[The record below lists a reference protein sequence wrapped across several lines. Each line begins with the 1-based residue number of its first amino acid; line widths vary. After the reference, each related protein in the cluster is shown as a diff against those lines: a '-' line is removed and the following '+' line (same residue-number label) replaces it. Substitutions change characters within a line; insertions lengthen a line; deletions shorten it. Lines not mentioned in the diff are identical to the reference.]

1 MKNIRI
7 TKENLSQIDTV
18 TAVLNVL
25 SIGELSDKSY
35 TVEKQGSINIGI
47 EFFHGFLEYY
57 TILLMSQFTDF
68 SKDEIN
74 YELEIA
80 IPENF
85 EKEIKNIELSGELPV
100 FVNFRKKCMRIM
112 LKNIQ
117 KFKNVEIKGV
127 LSKINIMIIK
137 HLEEIQKM
145 DDRKGY
151 YDKVEK
157 FTEDSLKEFR
167 EENQNNVIDISKI
180 SRGCALI
187 FFTYEYLINNS
198 YNAIK
203 EEIRKSLTRTEIN
216 LDVTET
222 FMIFLTEI
230 YKYWL
235 LTNGKNYFMVKDN
248 TSKNYIGKLT
258 IDDKP
263 VFNDKTFGQKYIAL
277 LLYMS
282 FESMST
288 FPMYTTKEKTGCI
301 DSDILTVNIED
312 SIWYAPNNISVKN
325 KTPESDIIR
334 RYYMLDPD
342 IEKYAGGRPMMGMFI
357 SSANMVR
364 RNNRSSNEFRE
375 MYELSTR
382 YDKKTFYKKMYLEF
396 NKLLSE
402 FKNKEPNESEKVLI
416 DLMINFKKSNITL
429 VKNIEIQKAI
439 YINRRYV
446 ENDILKNSLLVYNP
460 NITDETSMEYKML
473 TVRTYVLDYVTEKNP
488 EYTKETIQL
497 ISDIIMFIFSNN
509 FNLFN
514 NEDIMRSYD
523 YMTEIAMYMSRVLN
537 NEMDDEIFE
546 NTETLARIFQKSFEI
561 YIDLLGEIGYN
572 PQGRPANVEDGREQ
586 EKQFDSMWE
595 QLEVKAI
602 TFDLKR

>member
-1 MKNIRI
+1 
-7 TKENLSQIDTV
+7 
-18 TAVLNVL
+18 
-25 SIGELSDKSY
+25 
-35 TVEKQGSINIGI
+35 
-47 EFFHGFLEYY
+47 
-57 TILLMSQFTDF
+57 
-68 SKDEIN
+68 
-74 YELEIA
+74 
-80 IPENF
+80 
-85 EKEIKNIELSGELPV
+85 
-100 FVNFRKKCMRIM
+100 
-112 LKNIQ
+112 
-117 KFKNVEIKGV
+117 
-127 LSKINIMIIK
+127 
-137 HLEEIQKM
+137 
-145 DDRKGY
+145 
-151 YDKVEK
+151 
-157 FTEDSLKEFR
+157 
-167 EENQNNVIDISKI
+167 
-180 SRGCALI
+180 
-187 FFTYEYLINNS
+187 
-198 YNAIK
+198 
-203 EEIRKSLTRTEIN
+203 
-216 LDVTET
+216 
-222 FMIFLTEI
+222 
-230 YKYWL
+230 
-235 LTNGKNYFMVKDN
+235 
-248 TSKNYIGKLT
+248 
-258 IDDKP
+258 
-263 VFNDKTFGQKYIAL
+263 
-277 LLYMS
+277 
-282 FESMST
+282 
-288 FPMYTTKEKTGCI
+288 
-301 DSDILTVNIED
+301 
-312 SIWYAPNNISVKN
+312 
-325 KTPESDIIR
+325 
-334 RYYMLDPD
+334 MLDPD

-473 TVRTYVLDYVTEKNP
+473 TVRTYVLDYITEKNP

-546 NTETLARIFQKSFEI
+546 NTETLVRIFQKSFEI